1 AVEVS
6 PVALAQTEELVVVT
20 SPSLSAEKYE
30 MTERAATPA
39 SMGSRVG
46 GGDPSNLPSP
56 VSESSSLMAGCFS
69 PIRSPDSAV
78 SSPSL
83 SPVTVEVAPVLV
95 VEAEEL
101 VVVASPSLSAE
112 GYATPERVATPAS
125 MGSGVGGD
133 PSSLPS
139 PVSESSILMEGCFLP
154 IRFPDSV
161 SSPSFSSSASPAPT
175 SSSSPLSTLSLSST
189 LSGSGFSA
197 DLSSRAVSPVLSME
211 VGLATEGTV
220 SAEGVV
226 SASEVLVGE
235 ASSPVPLPEQLVV
248 TTVPP
253 SVSVFAEVEG
263 PSTSAGGGYFA
274 APKKSYM
281 SRHVSELSSSPTS
294 GSAVAGPS
302 SSASGGVVSGGV
314 TATGGTTA
322 DEEGGDVGERLAAI
336 LNRGLPPTPPP

>member
-1 AVEVS
+1 
-6 PVALAQTEELVVVT
+6 
-20 SPSLSAEKYE
+20 
-30 MTERAATPA
+30 
-39 SMGSRVG
+39 

-56 VSESSSLMAGCFS
+56 VSDSSGLMAGCFL

-95 VEAEEL
+95 VETEEL
-101 VVVASPSLSAE
+101 VVVASPSLSVE
-112 GYATPERVATPAS
+112 GYETPERVATSAS
-125 MGSGVGGD
+125 MGPGVGGD
-133 PSSLPS
+133 SSG
-139 PVSESSILMEGCFLP
+139 LMAGYFLP
-154 IRFPDSV
+154 IRSPGSA
-161 SSPSFSSSASPAPT
+161 SSPPFSSSASPAPT
-175 SSSSPLSTLSLSST
+175 SSPSPSSTLSLSST

-226 SASEVLVGE
+226 SELEVLVGE
-235 ASSPVPLPEQLVV
+235 ASSPVPSPEQLVM
-248 TTVPP
+248 TTVPS
-253 SVSVFAEVEG
+253 SVSVFAEVKG
-263 PSTSAGGGYFA
+263 PSTSAGSGYFA

-281 SRHVSELSSSPTS
+281 SRHVSELPSSMPTS

-302 SSASGGVVSGGV
+302 SSAPVGVVSGVV

-322 DEEGGDVGERLAAI
+322 DERDVGERLAAI
-336 LNRGLPPTPPP
+336 LNRGLPPTPPPPETQQGAPGGKRGRGRKRKRRS